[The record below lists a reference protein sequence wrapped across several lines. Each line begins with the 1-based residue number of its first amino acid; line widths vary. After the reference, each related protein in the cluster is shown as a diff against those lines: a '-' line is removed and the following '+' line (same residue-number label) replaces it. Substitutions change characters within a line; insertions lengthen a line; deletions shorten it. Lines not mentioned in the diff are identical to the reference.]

1 MDHSLEETQHS
12 QGKYRCLYRRIIYF
26 RVDVRLMHK
35 RIGSLATEGRA
46 RAPKWRRG
54 RSAVMAKGRK
64 SHFNFRGR
72 QQPANFLEKLGG
84 LVRSIYVQVP
94 RPPFLLKLLLDRV
107 LGLF

>member
-46 RAPKWRRG
+46 RAPQMEKGAKRG
-54 RSAVMAKGRK
+54 DGKG
-64 SHFNFRGR
+64 S
-72 QQPANFLEKLGG
+72 
-84 LVRSIYVQVP
+84 
-94 RPPFLLKLLLDRV
+94 
-107 LGLF
+107 